1 VSALSGPPNPLWV
14 SVAREEEG
22 TRPDGRIRGRPRGSR
37 SSPQA
42 PRLGTHAHRRL
53 SGSGLSPARG
63 ISSTTH
69 TTPTP
74 DPTQCDAGIRNTV
87 VCVDDDAIRSLLT
100 RLARAHPD
108 GGTVIERAA
117 VMAAGADSE
126 AIMTWILAHGGNPRP
141 RSRPRPDTACTDRA
155 FTPVAGPSL
164 GFRLASCYPPAR
176 STDPAPHVRDRRP
189 ATCGLRGAL
198 PNPAL
203 QRAGRAP
210 GRVEQAATRFPRW
223 RSGAAC
229 S

>member
-1 VSALSGPPNPLWV
+1 VGERRA
-14 SVAREEEG
+14 
-22 TRPDGRIRGRPRGSR
+22 RGRGNETRRANQGP
-37 SSPQA
+37 A
-42 PRLGTHAHRRL
+42 PRVSIISPSSTPHAHRRL

-210 GRVEQAATRFPRW
+210 GHVEQAATRFPRW